1 MMMKKQRKGEILR
14 ESPGIWKS
22 IGDAERRRRRRRY
35 IIRIISTGDY
45 HVPGR
50 K

>member
-1 MMMKKQRKGEILR
+1 MMKKQRTGEILR
-14 ESPGIWKS
+14 ESPSIWKS
-22 IGDAERRRRRRRY
+22 IGEAERRRRRY

>member
-1 MMMKKQRKGEILR
+1 MMKKQRTGEILR

-22 IGDAERRRRRRRY
+22 IGEAERRRRRY